1 MKKFRE
7 LSGKLVVA
15 MLAVTLL
22 IGCAIGGTVA
32 WLTAKTDPVVN
43 TFTYGD
49 INIDLWEH
57 AYDAAK
63 NELGNNKVDKVEN
76 YKIIPGVD
84 LPKDPTVTVEA
95 GSEACWLFVKVEAE
109 NWPTFAK
116 ADETLKVAYAVDVDT
131 DGWTKGDGTKIPS
144 NVYYRS
150 VTASDANQDFSV
162 LNGNKI
168 TVSDELTKDEING
181 LGEAAKTSKL
191 TFTAY
196 AVQKD
201 GIADAATAW
210 AKVLTTTKP

>member
-49 INIDLWEH
+49 INITLAETT
-57 AYDAAK
+57 
-63 NELGNNKVDKVEN
+63 GSS

-84 LPKDPTVTVEA
+84 IAKDPKVTVKA
-95 GSEACWLFVKVEAE
+95 NSEACWLFVKVEKAG
-109 NWPTFAK
+109 TFV
-116 ADETLKVAYAVDVDT
+116 DGKVTYSIA
-131 DGWTKGDGTKIPS
+131 DGWTALTGQTD
-144 NVYYRS
+144 VYYREVS
-150 VTASDANQDFSV
+150 AATTDTEYY
-162 LNGNKI
+162 LLEGNKV
-168 TVSDELTKDEING
+168 TVSDTLTKEDIQNI
-181 LGEAAKTSKL
+181 TNPTL

-210 AKVLTTTKP
+210 AKVPTNP

>member
-32 WLTAKTDPVVN
+32 WLTDKTTAVVN

-49 INIDLWEH
+49 INITLAETT
-57 AYDAAK
+57 
-63 NELGNNKVDKVEN
+63 GNS
-76 YKIIPGVD
+76 YKIIPGVNIT
-84 LPKDPTVTVEA
+84 KDPKVTVKKD
-95 GSEACWLFVKVEAE
+95 SEACWLFVKVEKVG
-109 NWPTFAK
+109 TFVAN
-116 ADETLKVAYAVDVDT
+116 KVTYSIA
-131 DGWTKGDGTKIPS
+131 DGWTKLTGVTGVD
-144 NVYYRS
+144 NVYYREVGA
-150 VTASDANQDFSV
+150 VTADTSFDVIKD
-162 LNGNKI
+162 NKVYVKD
-168 TVSDELTKDEING
+168 TLTKEDIQNI
-181 LGEAAKTSKL
+181 TNPTL

-210 AKVLTTTKP
+210 AKVPTTTP

>member
-49 INIDLWEH
+49 IDIEL
-57 AYDAAK
+57 
-63 NELGNNKVDKVEN
+63 NETKPANREA
-76 YKIIPGVD
+76 KIIPGVD
-84 LPKDPTVTVEA
+84 IEKNPKVTVKA
-95 GSEACWLFVKVEAE
+95 NSEACWLFVKVEKAG
-109 NWPTFAK
+109 TFV
-116 ADETLKVAYAVDVDT
+116 TNKVTYSIDT
-131 DGWTKGDGTKIPS
+131 GWTQGDGTNIPS
-144 NVYYRS
+144 DVYYRS
-150 VTASDANQDFSV
+150 VTASNADQPFGV
-162 LNGNKI
+162 LSDDKI
-168 TVSDELTKDEING
+168 TVSDELTKAEINN
-181 LGEAAKTSKL
+181 LNDAAKTPKL

-210 AKVLTTTKP
+210 TKVPNSTTP